1 MGAAVGGLTA
11 PAAAQVTARTLPGQ
25 SVVNHIV
32 RGLLAT
38 PLVCRM
44 LGRRLLT
51 IYAVGRRSGRLYAV
65 PVAYSRH
72 QGQLLVGTQFRWIR
86 NLRSGEPVQIRL
98 LGQRRTAEVR
108 VFTREAEVVDLLAV
122 LARDNK
128 GFARF
133 NRIGLDEGGQPSLED
148 LDQAWRGGAR
158 VVALTPS

>member
-1 MGAAVGGLTA
+1 MTA

-25 SVVNHIV
+25 SVVNRLV

-51 IYAVGRRSGRLYAV
+51 IYAVGRRSGRRYTV
-65 PVAYSRH
+65 PVAYCRH

-108 VFTREAEVVDLLAV
+108 VFTREDEVVDLLAV

-148 LDQAWRGGAR
+148 LYQAWRGGAR